1 MRKKKMLLSS
11 SRLSHRTFKQHLSD
25 IMQTLLCAANESD
38 HMFRVTILSI
48 DKVLVYNDEDLEVD
62 AVTDIKIFYFE

>member
-1 MRKKKMLLSS
+1 
-11 SRLSHRTFKQHLSD
+11 
-25 IMQTLLCAANESD
+25 MQTLLFGANESD

>member
-1 MRKKKMLLSS
+1 MLLSS
-11 SRLSHRTFKQHLSD
+11 SRLSHRLFKRHLSD

-38 HMFRVTILSI
+38 HMFRVNILSI

>member
-1 MRKKKMLLSS
+1 MLLSS
-11 SRLSHRTFKQHLSD
+11 SRLSHRLFKRHLSD

-38 HMFRVTILSI
+38 MFRVNILSI
-48 DKVLVYNDEDLEVD
+48 DNVLVYNDEDLEVD